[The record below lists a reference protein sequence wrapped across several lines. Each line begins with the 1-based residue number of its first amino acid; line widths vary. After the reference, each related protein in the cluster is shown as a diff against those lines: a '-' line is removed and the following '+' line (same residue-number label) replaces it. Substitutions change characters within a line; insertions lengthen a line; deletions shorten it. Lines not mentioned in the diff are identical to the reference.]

1 MPEESKNQVT
11 GNDITDSQRQ
21 LLDQMSGMEMA
32 AVLMLSLNEEDAAQ
46 IFRHLEPKQVQR
58 LGMSMASM
66 SDFSHDRVAAVHR
79 QFIDDIQKYTNIGI
93 GSEDFVR
100 KALVAAL
107 GEDKA
112 SNLVDQ
118 IILGSGARGLD
129 SLKWMDARQVA
140 SIIQNEHPQI
150 QTIVLS
156 YLEPEQSAEILS
168 QFPEQVRL
176 DLVMRIAN
184 LEEVQPAALQELND
198 IMEKQF
204 AGAAGA
210 QAAKMGGLKAAAN
223 IMNYLDTNIEGQ
235 LMDSIRESD
244 EEMSQQIQ
252 DLMFVFENLIDVD
265 DRGIQTLLREV
276 PGGSA
281 AARPQ
286 GLRRSDAR
294 EDFQE
299 HVETSGRNAG
309 RRSGGHGANPGL
321 RGGGCPEG
329 DPLHRPP
336 SGRCRRNHAGLRR
349 WRGVPL
355 DHDQL
360 MEPVCQP
367 SMRSWQGAARIDEQ
381 QAAWLCTA

>member
-1 MPEESKNQVT
+1 
-11 GNDITDSQRQ
+11 
-21 LLDQMSGMEMA
+21 
-32 AVLMLSLNEEDAAQ
+32 
-46 IFRHLEPKQVQR
+46 
-58 LGMSMASM
+58 
-66 SDFSHDRVAAVHR
+66 
-79 QFIDDIQKYTNIGI
+79 
-93 GSEDFVR
+93 
-100 KALVAAL
+100 
-107 GEDKA
+107 
-112 SNLVDQ
+112 
-118 IILGSGARGLD
+118 
-129 SLKWMDARQVA
+129 MDARQVA

-276 PGGSA
+276 PGDLLQRALKGSDDQMREKVFKNMSKRA
-281 AARPQ
+281 AEMLADDLEAMGPIRVSEVEAAQKEILSTARR
-286 GLRRSDAR
+286 LADAG
-294 EDFQE
+294 EIML
-299 HVETSGRNAG
+299 
-309 RRSGGHGANPGL
+309 GA
-321 RGGGCPEG
+321 GGGEEF
-329 DPLHRPP
+329 L
-336 SGRCRRNHAGLRR
+336 
-349 WRGVPL
+349 
-355 DHDQL
+355 
-360 MEPVCQP
+360 
-367 SMRSWQGAARIDEQ
+367 
-381 QAAWLCTA
+381 

>member
-1 MPEESKNQVT
+1 MSEKNQ
-11 GNDITDSQRQ
+11 ISSEQQQ
-21 LLDQMSGMEMA
+21 LLDAMTGMEMA

-66 SDFSHDRVAAVHR
+66 KDFSHDKVTAVHR
-79 QFIDDIQKYTNIGI
+79 QFIEDIQKFSNIGI

-112 SNLVDQ
+112 GNLVDQ
-118 IILGSGARGLD
+118 IIMGSGARGLD

-156 YLEPEQSAEILS
+156 YLDPEQSAEILS

-176 DLVMRIAN
+176 DLIMRIAN

-276 PGGSA
+276 PGDLLQRALKGSDDQMREKVFKNMSKRA
-281 AARPQ
+281 AEMLADDLEAMGPIRVSEVEAAQKEILSTARR
-286 GLRRSDAR
+286 LADAG
-294 EDFQE
+294 EIML
-299 HVETSGRNAG
+299 
-309 RRSGGHGANPGL
+309 GA
-321 RGGGCPEG
+321 GGGEEF
-329 DPLHRPP
+329 L
-336 SGRCRRNHAGLRR
+336 
-349 WRGVPL
+349 
-355 DHDQL
+355 
-360 MEPVCQP
+360 
-367 SMRSWQGAARIDEQ
+367 
-381 QAAWLCTA
+381 